1 MNDTQHTNDA
11 SEERAG
17 VAPEGGATED
27 GFDLYRRRFLGGI
40 AAAAAGGACGSS
52 AASAPPPPPPAVAP
66 VAPKPSWGGSTLR
79 DMMGDLFQQQ
89 YQRMTPDEIANALA
103 RIERKAQRKFGVE
116 ITCEDTKPIPGVVFG
131 YALNISKCQGYRDC
145 VSACIRENNQ
155 GRDSQVQYIRVLEMN
170 QGTTD
175 LETSE
180 HYYDPGTVPVKGKF
194 FMPVQCMQC
203 DDPPCVKA
211 CPVGATWKEDDGI
224 VVVDYNWCIG
234 CRYCMTAC
242 PYQARHFNWTEPQ
255 IPAGE
260 LNPVTNYLGNR
271 PRPRG
276 VVEKCHFC
284 TQRTRKGRQP
294 ACQEACP
301 TGARV
306 FGNLL
311 DPHSEIRYI
320 LANKKVFRLKEEL
333 GTEPKFWYYT
343 D

>member
-1 MNDTQHTNDA
+1 MSDALDEKDTQ
-11 SEERAG
+11 
-17 VAPEGGATED
+17 PEIDHG
-27 GFDLYRRRFLGGI
+27 RRRLLG
-40 AAAAAGGACGSS
+40 ALAAGGAV
-52 AASAPPPPPPAVAP
+52 AAGAAAVAETSTP
-66 VAPKPSWGGSTLR
+66 APTSPAPAWGGSSLR
-79 DMMGDLFQQQ
+79 DMLGDVFQDH
-89 YQRMTPDEIANALA
+89 YQRMTADAIAAELA
-103 RIERKAQRKFGVE
+103 RIVRKAKQKFGVD
-116 ITCEDTKPIPGVVFG
+116 ISCEDTRPIPGVVFG

-170 QGTTD
+170 KGTMD

-180 HYYDPGTVPVKGKF
+180 HYYDPATVPVQGKF

-203 DDPPCVKA
+203 DNPPCVKA
-211 CPVGATWKEDDGI
+211 CPVKATWKEADGI
-224 VVVDYNWCIG
+224 VVIDYNWCIG
-234 CRYCMTAC
+234 CRYCMSAC
-242 PYQARHFNWTEPQ
+242 PYWARHFNWTEPQ
-255 IPAGE
+255 IPADE
-260 LNPVTNYLGNR
+260 INPVTNYLGNR

-301 TGARV
+301 TGARI

-311 DPHSEIRYI
+311 DPQSEIRYV

-333 GTEPKFWYYT
+333 GTEPKFWYFT